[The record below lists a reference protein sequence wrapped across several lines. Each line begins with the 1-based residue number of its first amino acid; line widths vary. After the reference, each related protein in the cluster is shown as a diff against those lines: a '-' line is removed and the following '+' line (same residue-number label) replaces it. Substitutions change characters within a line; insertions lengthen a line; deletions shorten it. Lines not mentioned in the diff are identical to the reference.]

1 MIELDLK
8 QGSKE
13 WLDARLG
20 VVTASNFSKLITSKA
35 RASRQQ
41 SAYMETLIQEQ
52 ISNKRAESF
61 SNNWIERGNELE
73 PDARI
78 MYELAKGVKVR
89 ETGLIYKNNDKLVS
103 CSPDGLMPDRGLE
116 IKCPAPKTHFNYL
129 RKNKLPTTYI
139 QQVQGSMWVTGLK
152 KWDFMSYCPAYKPLI
167 ITIDA
172 DLVFHKKLE
181 IIINS
186 FLKEME
192 LQKKQLKSG

>member
-1 MIELDLK
+1 MVELDLK

-78 MYELAKGVKVR
+78 MYELAKGVNVR
-89 ETGLIYKNNDKLVS
+89 ETGLIYKNNDKLVY

>member
-78 MYELAKGVKVR
+78 MYELAKGVNVR

-139 QQVQGSMWVTGLK
+139 HHVQGSMWVTGLK
-152 KWDFMSYCPAYKPLI
+152 TWDFMSYCPAYKPLI

-172 DLVFHKKLE
+172 DLAFHKQLE

-192 LQKKQLKSG
+192 LQKKQLKS